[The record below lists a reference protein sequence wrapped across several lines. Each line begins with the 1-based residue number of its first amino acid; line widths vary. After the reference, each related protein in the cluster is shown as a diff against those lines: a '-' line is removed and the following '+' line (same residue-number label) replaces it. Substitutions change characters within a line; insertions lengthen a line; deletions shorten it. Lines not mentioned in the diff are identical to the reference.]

1 MKLKRIGTVQDISCF
16 GKCSLTVAL
25 PVISAMG
32 IECAVIPSAVLSTHT
47 GGFTG
52 YTFRDLTEDIAPVM
66 NHWKSVGVKL
76 DAVYTGY
83 LGSPEQIAL
92 MKDFINMFRRE
103 DTVVFVDPVMGDR
116 GTLYSGFGAEFASQM
131 ASLAAMADVISPN
144 LTEAAYLL
152 GEEYAETD
160 DRHTLRDMLK
170 RLTDSGAK
178 AAVITGIVTE
188 DGKQQGAVSYDA
200 RSGEWR
206 EYFLE
211 NIKAGPLHGSGDVF
225 SSVMAGALTLGFSL
239 GDAMSLAAD
248 FTVEC
253 IRATVTVAAEHSYG
267 VMFERSL
274 YKMHDMIE
282 TLKSR
287 EAAEH

>member
-1 MKLKRIGTVQDISCF
+1 MIKRIGTVQDISCF

-32 IECAVIPSAVLSTHT
+32 IECAVIPSAVLSTHS

-66 NHWKSVGVKL
+66 DHWKSVGVKL
-76 DAVYTGY
+76 DAIYTGY
-83 LGSPEQIAL
+83 LGSAEQISL
-92 MKDFINMFRRE
+92 MKDFIKMFRSE
-103 DTVVFVDPVMGDR
+103 NTVVFIDPVMGDR
-116 GTLYSGFGAEFASQM
+116 GKLYSGFDAGFASQM
-131 ASLAAMADVISPN
+131 ASLAAVADVISPN

-152 GEEYAETD
+152 GEDYRETD
-160 DRHTLRDMLK
+160 DRNTLRDMLK
-170 RLTDSGAK
+170 RLTDGGTKS
-178 AAVITGIVTE
+178 AVITGIVT
-188 DGKQQGAVSYDA
+188 DGGARQGAVSYDA
-200 RSGEWR
+200 ESGEWR

-211 NIKAGPLHGSGDVF
+211 NIEAGPLHGSGDVF

-253 IRATVTVAAEHSYG
+253 IRATVPVAAEHSYG
-267 VMFERSL
+267 VMFEKAL
-274 YKMHDMIE
+274 YKLHDMIE
-282 TLKSR
+282 TLERRKNC
-287 EAAEH
+287 

>member
-1 MKLKRIGTVQDISCF
+1 MIKRIGTVQDISCF

-66 NHWKSVGVKL
+66 NHWKSVGVEL
-76 DAVYTGY
+76 DAIYTGY
-83 LGSPEQIAL
+83 LGSAEQISL
-92 MKDFINMFRRE
+92 MKDFIRMFRRE
-103 DTVVFVDPVMGDR
+103 NTVVFIDPVMGDR
-116 GTLYSGFGAEFASQM
+116 GKLYSGFDADFAAQM
-131 ASLAAMADVISPN
+131 ASLAAQADVISPN

-152 GEEYAETD
+152 GEDYVETD
-160 DRHTLRDMLK
+160 NRDKLRDMLK
-170 RLTDSGAK
+170 RLTDGGAK
-178 AAVITGIVTE
+178 SAVITGIVT
-188 DGKQQGAVSYDA
+188 DGGARQGAVSYDA
-200 RSGEWR
+200 RNGEWR

-211 NIKAGPLHGSGDVF
+211 NIEAGPLHGSGDIF

-253 IRATVTVAAEHSYG
+253 IRATAPIAAQHSYG
-267 VMFERSL
+267 VMFERAL
-274 YKMHDMIE
+274 YRLHDMIE
-282 TLKSR
+282 ALERGKM
-287 EAAEH
+287 